1 MNALQLIRTHT
12 NFCPERQKLILNGLS
27 FTVEPGQKVAFVG
40 QAGCGKS
47 TAMDLLQRLYAP
59 TGGKILVDGQPI
71 GKYDPKHL
79 RRHCGVVAQN
89 NVLFDRSATRSDAH
103 QHTHTYST
111 HTYTYIQR

>member
-1 MNALQLIRTHT
+1 MV
-12 NFCPERQKLILNGLS
+12 LNGLR

-59 TGGKILVDGQPI
+59 TAGKILVDGQPI
-71 GKYDPKHL
+71 QKYDTKHL

-89 NVLFDRSATRSDAH
+89 NVLFDR
-103 QHTHTYST
+103 
-111 HTYTYIQR
+111 